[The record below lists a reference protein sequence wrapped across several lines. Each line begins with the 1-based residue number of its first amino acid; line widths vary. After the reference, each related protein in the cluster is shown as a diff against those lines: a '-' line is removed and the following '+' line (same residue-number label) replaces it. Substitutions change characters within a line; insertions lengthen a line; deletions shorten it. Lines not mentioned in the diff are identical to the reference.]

1 MSSFHRLRLPLLL
14 LAAMQRQKIIL
25 LRRLLPLQL
34 SHPSS
39 PRFHFSPFIFSSSSE
54 ILMAYGGFMSFYN
67 SRQLKGKL
75 YTTTT
80 TTTVV
85 IVIVRDDDR
94 RRLRPKAQASLSVWW
109 WLLLR
114 RVHTGWSWRRSS
126 HGSPIDK
133 GDTLTT
139 TTVERKNQTLITSKE
154 RYRLFNLL
162 CMPVQDSIE
171 MALYRYIDTAFDVGS
186 MWRQP

>member
-1 MSSFHRLRLPLLL
+1 
-14 LAAMQRQKIIL
+14 MQQQKIIL

-80 TTTVV
+80 TTTTTTVV

-114 RVHTGWSWRRSS
+114 RVCTLEMCREHAGWS
-126 HGSPIDK
+126 
-133 GDTLTT
+133 
-139 TTVERKNQTLITSKE
+139 
-154 RYRLFNLL
+154 
-162 CMPVQDSIE
+162 
-171 MALYRYIDTAFDVGS
+171 
-186 MWRQP
+186 